1 MNRILITNTFKL
13 FILSIF
19 TILIFEILKITLKI
33 DNLLYIDL
41 SKNLSQTQ
49 INDFFEK
56 QLKFKWVGYIIVPFF
71 VLLKTLIIA
80 SAVYTVVYFFN
91 KNKISFKSI
100 LNIVLKAEF
109 IFLLVPILKIIW
121 FYFFQTNYTLEDL
134 QYFYPLSALNIIGY
148 EGIEPWL
155 IYPLQILNLFEL
167 AYIIYLAY
175 EIGKLTNTNTDN
187 GFKMMMYSYVPT
199 MLLWVCVVMFLTLSM
214 S

>member
-1 MNRILITNTFKL
+1 MKSTFFKYL
-13 FILSIF
+13 VLSI
-19 TILIFEILKITLKI
+19 TLIVLTELTKHFLHFDKFLYNSLAEKLTSKQIENYFEMQ
-33 DNLLYIDL
+33 
-41 SKNLSQTQ
+41 SKW
-49 INDFFEK
+49 
-56 QLKFKWVGYIIVPFF
+56 KWLGYVFVPVF
-71 VLLKTLIIA
+71 VLVKTLIIA
-80 SAVYTVVYFFN
+80 SAVYTAVFFFN

-121 FYFFQTNYTLEDL
+121 FYFFQTNYTLEDI

-148 EGIEPWL
+148 AGLEPWL

-175 EIGKLTNTNTDN
+175 QIGKVTSTNTDT
-187 GFKMMMYSYVPT
+187 GFKIMMYSYVPT
-199 MLLWVCVVMFLTLSM
+199 LLLWVCVVMFLTLSM